1 MCVPTLLKIFRP
13 VAQNAPFNLALA
25 YDILVHL
32 KIREGFET
40 FMINS
45 VIEKKSHESF
55 MLWKIDLW
63 RYFVIFEYKIFYP
76 KSDYK

>member
-55 MLWKIDLW
+55 ML
-63 RYFVIFEYKIFYP
+63 
-76 KSDYK
+76 